1 MTVKENVVTCLSNS
15 AQVLIVAKGFEL
27 LGEASLSFVGE
38 DNKFDLTF
46 GVLYVIEYNLFVSIW
61 LLVLVI

>member
-27 LGEASLSFVGE
+27 LGEASLSFVVE

-46 GVLYVIEYNLFVSIW
+46 IPQIHIH
-61 LLVLVI
+61 LVQ